1 MTLRTLV
8 VDDEP
13 VARRRLRRLLRH
25 DADVQIVG
33 ECGDGAAAV
42 EAVRALVPDVVLLD
56 VQMPELDGFGFL
68 QTLAPEEIPVVI
80 FVTAYDR
87 YAVRAFDVHALD
99 YLLKPVD
106 GERLERAMA
115 RARIRVADRRGSPAR
130 HADDRIMELL
140 TELTSERRYL
150 TRIPVRTEGRL
161 IVVPLSGVDWVAAA
175 DNYVTL
181 HAGTQSHMVRETM
194 GRLERE
200 LDPDCFVRIHRSTIV
215 RIDRVKELIPDF
227 HGDYTVIL
235 KNGTRLTLSR
245 TYRAKLEAV
254 LGRTI

>member
-1 MTLRTLV
+1 MMLRTLV

-13 VARRRLRRLLRH
+13 VARRRLRRLLRF
-25 DADVQIVG
+25 DFDVQIVG
-33 ECGDGAAAV
+33 ECGDGATAV
-42 EAVRALVPDVVLLD
+42 AAVRALAPDVVLLD
-56 VQMPELDGFGFL
+56 VQMPEVDGFGLL
-68 QTLAPEEIPVVI
+68 QALAPEEIPVVI
-80 FVTAYDR
+80 FVTAFDR
-87 YAVRAFDVHALD
+87 YALRAFDVHALD

-106 GERLERAMA
+106 AERLARAMA
-115 RARIRVADRRGSPAR
+115 RARIRVAERRGSPTPRLDHRLMA
-130 HADDRIMELL
+130 LL

-161 IVVPLSGVDWVAAA
+161 IVVQLSEVDWVAAA

-181 HAGTQSHMVRETM
+181 HAGTQSHMVRETI

-215 RIDRVKELIPDF
+215 RIDRIKELIPDF

-245 TYRAKLEAV
+245 TYRAKLEAS